1 MFAVIE
7 TGNKQFIV
15 SEGTVIS
22 VEKLDQESGSV
33 VFNNVLLVSGNG
45 KIEVGQPVLS
55 GVQVK
60 GNIVKHFR
68 DNKVV
73 AFKFKP
79 KTGKQLKQGHRQSKT
94 LVKIESIDSV
104 K

>member
-7 TGNKQFIV
+7 TGNQQFIV

-22 VEKLDQESGSV
+22 VEKLDQEDGAV
-33 VFNNVLLVSGNG
+33 IFDNVLLVNDGD
-45 KIEVGQPVLS
+45 KTEIGQPVLTQF
-55 GVQVK
+55 QVK
-60 GNIVKHFR
+60 GNIVKHIKE
-68 DNKVV
+68 DKVI

-79 KTGKQLKQGHRQSKT
+79 KTGKSVKQGHRQKKT
-94 LVKIESIDSV
+94 LVKIESIASV

>member
-7 TGNKQFIV
+7 TGNQQFIV

-45 KIEVGQPVLS
+45 NTEVGQPTLS
-55 GVQVK
+55 SFQVK

-68 DNKVV
+68 DDKVI
-73 AFKFKP
+73 AFKYKA
-79 KTGKQLKQGHRQSKT
+79 KTGKRLKQGHRQSKT

>member
-7 TGNKQFIV
+7 TGNQQFIV
-15 SEGTVIS
+15 SEGMTLA

-33 VFNNVLLVSGNG
+33 EFNNVLLVSGNG
-45 KIEVGQPVLS
+45 KTEVGQPLLS
-55 GVQVK
+55 TFKVK
-60 GNIVKHFR
+60 ANIVKHFR
-68 DNKVV
+68 DTKVI

-79 KTGKQLKQGHRQSKT
+79 KTGKQLKQGHRQHKT
-94 LVKIESIDSV
+94 LIKIESIDSV